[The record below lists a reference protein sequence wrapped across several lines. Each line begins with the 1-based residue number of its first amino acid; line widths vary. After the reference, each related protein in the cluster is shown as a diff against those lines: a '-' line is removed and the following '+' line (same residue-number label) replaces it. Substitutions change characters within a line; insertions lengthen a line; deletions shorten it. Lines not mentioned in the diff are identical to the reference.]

1 MLNYKILC
9 SDISQKLLS
18 LRLSKPL
25 DLKYLIFSYSHHLRK
40 KNDSTCNLDNHLI
53 SCSNNCNTSPTSST
67 SEPRGTMRPSCTTSL
82 GYADL
87 QLPLSLQSEAPLVA
101 LWPLTSLSTYFMFPT
116 YAFYFV
122 SITNFLML
130 HQFRNVSTMS
140 PVIAVLQQ
148 GIEVEAITA
157 TEEGRAKGQGESS
170 VRKGACCQ
178 P

>member
-1 MLNYKILC
+1 MFWHQSEVIKPSAFQAFRSEIFNFFLLSALVTWTTTWSHARTTVTLLQPHQLLNPEGPCALPAQPALATLTC
-9 SDISQKLLS
+9 SFPSPYS
-18 LRLSKPL
+18 LRLP
-25 DLKYLIFSYSHHLRK
+25 
-40 KNDSTCNLDNHLI
+40 
-53 SCSNNCNTSPTSST
+53 
-67 SEPRGTMRPSCTTSL
+67 
-82 GYADL
+82 
-87 QLPLSLQSEAPLVA
+87 

-148 GIEVEAITA
+148 GTEVEAITA